1 MASDKGRILVVD
13 DEESIRYTFRSFL
26 EDDGYQVETA
36 VDYDDAMQVLS
47 TSRFNLMYADIILGG
62 RTGIDL
68 LREVKRSC
76 PGTEVILITG
86 APSVES
92 ASEAL
97 RLGALDYIVKP
108 VRQDTL
114 LRTAAMAFKHMALN
128 SATETFRLNLEAIFR
143 SVSDVIVTVDA
154 DLNVVE
160 VNDAAEQLCGISRED
175 ALGTSLESWDFA
187 CADVCAQAIRDALAR
202 GDSVSVPDVD
212 CSPGHVGHR
221 VVDIT
226 ATPLIR
232 RDGAAIGGL
241 VFVRDIT
248 RVRELERELRED
260 RAMRPIVGRGP
271 QVQKVRAA
279 IRALAANRTPML
291 IRGAPGTGVDAVAHA
306 VHDTGPWR
314 DRPLVTVDC
323 STLTDALFERELCGH
338 VRGAFPGAD
347 RVHIG
352 KLERAHGGVILFRE
366 VGTLSPSNQLLVLQI
381 LDTMEFTRV
390 GDTVPIR
397 VSVRVLASTSQDLDR
412 LVATGAFRR
421 DLLERLET
429 TVIDLPPLTARREDI
444 PLLVQR
450 RLEQLNERYGKNV
463 VTVSNGCMDLFM
475 RSDWPMNCRQLDR
488 VIERAYLVCGGRTIA
503 EVDLPRDFVDAA
515 QAPGAGGPDTSWLGD
530 SPGVLPLREIEKRYL
545 EWAVATHAGE
555 RAELAEKLGMSPRT
569 LYRRLRELR
578 DDDEPVPPG

>member
-26 EDDGYQVETA
+26 EDEGYEVETA
-36 VDYDDAMQVLS
+36 VDYDDAMEVVS
-47 TSRFNLMYADIILGG
+47 TSRFDLMYADIILGG

-68 LREVKRSC
+68 LRDVKRAQ
-76 PGTEVILITG
+76 PGTEVILVTG

-143 SVSDVIVTVDA
+143 SVRDVILTVD
-154 DLNVVE
+154 DQLNVVE
-160 VNDAAEQLCGISRED
+160 VNDAAEELCGISRED

-187 CADVCAQAIRDALAR
+187 CAEVCAQAMRDAISR
-202 GDSVSVPDVD
+202 GERVNVSGVD

-232 RDGAAIGGL
+232 RDGSAIGGL

-248 RVRELERELRED
+248 RVRELERELREE
-260 RAMRPIVGRGP
+260 RATRPIIGRGP
-271 QVQKVRAA
+271 QIQKVRAA
-279 IRALAANRTPML
+279 IRTLAGDKTPML
-291 IRGAPGTGVDAVAHA
+291 IRGAPGTGVDTIAHT

-323 STLTDALFERELCGH
+323 SSLPDQLFERELCGH

-366 VGTLSPSNQLLVLQI
+366 IGALSPDNQLLVLQI
-381 LDTMEFTRV
+381 LETMQFSRL
-390 GDTVPIR
+390 GDTAPVRID
-397 VSVRVLASTSQDLDR
+397 VRVLASTSQDLHR
-412 LVATGAFRR
+412 MAAAGSFRH
-421 DLLERLET
+421 DLLERLEA

-444 PLLVQR
+444 PLLVQH
-450 RLEQLNERYGKNV
+450 RLERLNEHYGKNI
-463 VTVSNGCMDLFM
+463 VTVSNACMDLFV

-488 VIERAYLVCGGRTIA
+488 VIERAYLVCGGRTISD
-503 EVDLPRDFVDAA
+503 VDLPRDFVESVHGRGPDAA
-515 QAPGAGGPDTSWLGD
+515 DASWLGD
-530 SPGVLPLREIEKRYL
+530 AAGVVPLREIEKRYL
-545 EWAVATHAGE
+545 EWAVATHTGE
-555 RAELAEKLGMSPRT
+555 RAELADKLGMSPRT

-578 DDDEPVPPG
+578 NEDESVPSG